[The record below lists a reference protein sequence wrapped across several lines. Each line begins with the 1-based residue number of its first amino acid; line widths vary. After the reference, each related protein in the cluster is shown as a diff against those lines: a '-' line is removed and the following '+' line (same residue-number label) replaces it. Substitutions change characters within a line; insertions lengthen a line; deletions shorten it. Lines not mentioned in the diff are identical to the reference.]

1 MWPGLLIMLAMVVG
15 LVWWMVWAMK
25 KDKSKEKVE

>member
-1 MWPGLLIMLAMVVG
+1 MWFGLLLMVAMMVG

-25 KDKSKEKVE
+25 KGKGKDKTE

>member
-1 MWPGLLIMLAMVVG
+1 MWFGLSLMVAMVVG

-25 KDKSKEKVE
+25 KDKEKN

>member
-1 MWPGLLIMLAMVVG
+1 MLVMVVG

-25 KDKSKEKVE
+25 KDKNKEKSQ

>member
-1 MWPGLLIMLAMVVG
+1 MWFGLSLMVAMVAG

-25 KDKSKEKVE
+25 KDKKEN